1 MASRKDEKEQRRK
14 ERLAAEEAAKAA
26 AARQQRM
33 RLFGAVGLAIL
44 AVVAVVVAIGASGG
58 KSGPKGPSAAS
69 LKGVNLPAV
78 KDTNLTSAARTAGCV
93 VLDYSK
99 FFGPNGSSQSDPNNL
114 YSHVGGKV
122 NYKTNPPSF
131 GNHNPSPASDGDY
144 VGQGTP
150 PKEQLVHAL
159 EHGRVEIQYRPGL
172 PAAQVKQLETY
183 FAKEQDGNFAPSQY
197 LLLFQNET
205 KMPYAVAEVA
215 WAHIL
220 GCKTFTPKVFDAIRA
235 FRIKYSFQ
243 GPEKQ
248 FVQPE

>member
-26 AARQQRM
+26 SSRQQRL
-33 RLFGAVGLAIL
+33 RLFGAVGLAVV
-44 AVVAVVVAIGASGG
+44 AVVAVIAAVSLS
-58 KSGPKGPSAAS
+58 KSNAPKGPSASA
-69 LKGVNLPAV
+69 LKGVNLPPI
-78 KDTNLTSAARTAGCV
+78 KDTNLASAAKTAGCV

-99 FFGPNGSSQSDPNNL
+99 FYGPHGSSQSDPNNL
-114 YSHVGGKV
+114 YTHVGGKV
-122 NYKTNPPSF
+122 NYKTNPPSY
-131 GNHNPSPASDGDY
+131 GDHNPTPAADGDY

-150 PKEQLVHAL
+150 SKENLVHSL
-159 EHGRVEIQYRPGL
+159 EHGRVELQYRPGL

-183 FAKEQDGNFAPSQY
+183 FAKEQDGKFAPSQY

-220 GCKTFTPKVFDAIRA
+220 GCKTFNPSVFDAIRA

-248 FVQPE
+248 FVGPE